1 MNNRWTEDLRSRMS
15 DYEVDAPEHLF
26 DDIMGAIEAAE
37 KLGVRTDVGQV
48 FTSDQ
53 FYNANPDA
61 GRIHS
66 NRKRKR

>member
-37 KLGVRTDVGQV
+37 KPVSVV
-48 FTSDQ
+48 EMMK
-53 FYNANPDA
+53 N
-61 GRIHS
+61 
-66 NRKRKR
+66 